1 MTDEKVK
8 HAFQVLLL
16 AYEDLDALRAALD
29 VARAELARVTAARDT
44 LREAVWRTVEL
55 PNELRFQMGTTFGS
69 TRQDRAYAD
78 GWNDLRVAL
87 GKALSEN
94 ADAALATAP
103 APEGA

>member
-1 MTDEKVK
+1 
-8 HAFQVLLL
+8 
-16 AYEDLDALRAALD
+16 
-29 VARAELARVTAARDT
+29 
-44 LREAVWRTVEL
+44 L